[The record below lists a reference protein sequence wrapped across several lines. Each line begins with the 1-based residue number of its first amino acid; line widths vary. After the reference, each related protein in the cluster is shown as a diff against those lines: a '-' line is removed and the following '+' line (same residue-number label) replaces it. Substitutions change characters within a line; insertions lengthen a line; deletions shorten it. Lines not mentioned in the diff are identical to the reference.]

1 MKKSI
6 PVTYTLEKTFFAVA
20 TFEGL
25 LVVFFQAKP
34 KKCNSKLWS
43 V

>member
-25 LVVFFQAKP
+25 LAVFFSGKAK
-34 KKCNSKLWS
+34 KM
-43 V
+43 